1 MDTDWREDASLEEAL
16 RGYVA
21 KSMLRREILQFMQRD
36 YSSYAWSLRTLDRR
50 LSHFDIKYINYD
62 TPIQDIKD
70 AVQKELDGVGKD
82 YGYRAMNQVL
92 RTRHNIQVPRNVV
105 HTVMEDLDPDGI
117 ERRNLQKKIKKPKGA
132 FEADGPSFL
141 VSLDGHDKL
150 CGYQN
155 YTFPVAIYGCLDTYS
170 RKMHFLFVCK
180 SNSDPQIIGRRYFD
194 FLYETRKLPKFMRVD
209 KGNET
214 GKMAAMHTAL
224 SDWLDVLDDPVDSVI
239 FGPSTSN
246 KIERWWRELNEKMNP
261 FFKDQLKTLLHTNEY
276 DRHDN
281 DHRDILA
288 YVFIPIVQKQCDL
301 FIEYWN
307 SHRIRQQKDLHLPTG
322 IPDHMFAFP
331 EEYGGM
337 DCGTLI
343 PKNLLR
349 DLSEQSGTLDVD
361 LSIPFHSGRIKDIC
375 ERNLPNPEEVEPND
389 AINMYRFL
397 KTFV

>member
-1 MDTDWREDASLEEAL
+1 
-16 RGYVA
+16 
-21 KSMLRREILQFMQRD
+21 
-36 YSSYAWSLRTLDRR
+36 
-50 LSHFDIKYINYD
+50 
-62 TPIQDIKD
+62 
-70 AVQKELDGVGKD
+70 
-82 YGYRAMNQVL
+82 
-92 RTRHNIQVPRNVV
+92 
-105 HTVMEDLDPDGI
+105 
-117 ERRNLQKKIKKPKGA
+117 
-132 FEADGPSFL
+132 
-141 VSLDGHDKL
+141 
-150 CGYQN
+150 
-155 YTFPVAIYGCLDTYS
+155 
-170 RKMHFLFVCK
+170 
-180 SNSDPQIIGRRYFD
+180 
-194 FLYETRKLPKFMRVD
+194 MRVD

-214 GKMAAMHTAL
+214 GKMATMHTAL
-224 SDWLDVLDDPVDSVI
+224 LDWLDVLDDPVDSVI

-343 PKNLLR
+343 PKNLLS